1 MTKTLITSIIFCLV
15 LLPLAGQSIVIPEDD
30 GRPHDDYADLH
41 DNLISEPVDQIQI
54 TKAVY
59 NKSKKRLRVWAVTSA
74 NEEAELTVVKYDKL
88 MRYKSEKGKYVFN
101 KKKLNAK
108 NAPKYV
114 KVVSS
119 LGGKDRVKVKRIEG
133 KKQ

>member
-1 MTKTLITSIIFCLV
+1 M
-15 LLPLAGQSIVIPEDD
+15 PLAGQSIVISDD
-30 GRPHDDYADLH
+30 GRPYDEYADLR
-41 DNLISEPVDQIQI
+41 DNLVPEPADQVQI

-59 NKSKKRLRVWAVTSA
+59 NKSKNRLRVWAVSSA
-74 NEEAELTVVKYDKL
+74 DFEAALTVAKYDKL
-88 MRYKSEKGKYVFN
+88 MKYKSEKGKYVFN

-119 LGGKDRVKVKRIEG
+119 LGGRDKVKVKRIKG
-133 KKQ
+133 KK